1 MSARILS
8 VTGPV
13 PGPTSRMFIGALA
26 SLTERVMASA
36 AQRELG
42 ATEPV
47 SSKREMNSLRKI
59 TWSFMALNQG
69 LKLLPLQD
77 VIIILS

>member
-1 MSARILS
+1 
-8 VTGPV
+8 
-13 PGPTSRMFIGALA
+13 
-26 SLTERVMASA
+26 
-36 AQRELG
+36 
-42 ATEPV
+42 
-47 SSKREMNSLRKI
+47 MNSLRKI